1 MNRLLIIDSGAT
13 KADWSLMEAG
23 NLVSE
28 FKTPGIPPFFLSD
41 EEISAQLAVV
51 AGQTGDTIDG
61 IFFYGTGCKAES
73 SRKRL
78 HTAFSAAFPAAAIIE
93 IETDVLGAARA
104 LCGRQAGIACILGT
118 GSNSVWYDGT
128 AVIQNSGGYG
138 YILGDEGSG
147 AVLGRE
153 LIIAWLNRELPP
165 ELEQSFDAA
174 YGLSRDAV
182 IERVYRGET
191 PSRFLASFT
200 PFLSAHLSSA
210 FVQELLHRQFHLF
223 IRRCVLPYSDA
234 RILPVHFTGSVAFY
248 FRSVLETALS
258 DAGLQPGVFLAA
270 PMEGLRKF
278 HGESNHGKP
287 TS

>member
-23 NLVSE
+23 QLVSE

-41 EEISAQLAVV
+41 EEIGVQLAVV
-51 AGQTGDTIDG
+51 AGQTGDSVDG

-78 HTAFSAAFPAAAIIE
+78 HAAFSAAFPSARAIE

-118 GSNSVWYDGT
+118 GSNSVWYDGER
-128 AVIQNSGGYG
+128 VVQNSGGYG

-153 LIIAWLNRELPP
+153 LIIAWLNRELPS
-165 ELEQSFDAA
+165 ELEQAFDAE
-174 YGLSRDAV
+174 YGLARDTV

-200 PFLSAHLSSA
+200 PFLSAHVQST
-210 FVQELLHRQFHLF
+210 FVHELLQRQFHLF
-223 IRRCVLPYSDA
+223 IRRCVLPYPDA
-234 RILPVHFTGSVAFY
+234 RSLPVHFTGSVAFY
-248 FRSVLETALS
+248 FRRFLEAALS
-258 DAGLQPGVFLAA
+258 ETGLQSGTFLAA
-270 PMEGLRKF
+270 PMEGLRAF
-278 HGESNHGKP
+278 HGQSNDEK
-287 TS
+287 